1 MVQQVERSMADFEV
15 SMETGQRLERRL
27 QVRVPAQ
34 RIEREVQDRIRSVSR
49 TANIKG
55 YRPGKVP
62 ESVIRQRFGE
72 QVRREV
78 VQDVVQSTYNEALS
92 RQQLR
97 PVGDPQID
105 AGPEAGTEGGDLVYT
120 ASFEVFPEFTVQ
132 GLAALSVSRPEP
144 AFDDA
149 DVDFV
154 TENLRRQRAHWHA
167 ADRGARSGDRV
178 VVDFQGRMNGAPLEG
193 GSGEKVAI
201 VLGEGRMI
209 PDFETQLIGVKA
221 GEKREIKVK
230 FPADYPN
237 AALAGQ
243 PAEFSIQVGEVAEEH
258 LPEIDQEFLRSFGV
272 ESGVQEDFI
281 RDIRNNM
288 ASEFAARSRAEIK
301 RQLLEM
307 LLQANPI
314 DIPVALVEQE
324 ATSLQ
329 ADAMRN
335 LGISDA
341 GAAPSLESF
350 RETAERRVRLGLLIG
365 AVIREQQIVVDRD
378 KVRDRIDQLS
388 GGYEKPEEIRRLYYQ
403 TAQLL
408 TQVENSVLEEQ
419 VIDWLAGQAQ
429 VVPKPMPFR
438 SLASLLGTKI

>member
-258 LPEIDQEFLRSFGV
+258 LPEIDQEFIRSFGV